1 LRSSQ
6 LTSDGEIEKAFVRA
20 GLKRSLSPLQQRQ
33 QLSDIRHDA
42 QMREERAANRPLLLN
57 CFHRSF
63 EIKGAAA
70 SAALFV

>member
-1 LRSSQ
+1 
-6 LTSDGEIEKAFVRA
+6 
-20 GLKRSLSPLQQRQ
+20 LQQRQ

-42 QMREERAANRPLLLN
+42 QMREERAANCPLLLN

>member
-1 LRSSQ
+1 
-6 LTSDGEIEKAFVRA
+6 
-20 GLKRSLSPLQQRQ
+20 LQQRQ

-70 SAALFV
+70 STVLFV